1 MAPYDGKPDWNQM
14 NTLIVIL
21 AVACII
27 YFRYETVTMGLLH
40 RTLPTDIKADDQMI
54 NMGVIPHRLAM
65 VIPVDFELR
74 EDWTMRSRVEPIFV
88 DGRKRPLWSIVIT
101 LKDSICETET
111 VVLYN
116 LDGTLFEY

>member
-1 MAPYDGKPDWNQM
+1 MTAIIIS
-14 NTLIVIL
+14 LVI
-21 AVACII
+21 ACVIYYNYEVA
-27 YFRYETVTMGLLH
+27 TMGLLH
-40 RTLPTDIKADDQMI
+40 RTLPTDLKADDQMI
-54 NMGVIPHRLAM
+54 NMGIIPHRLGT

-74 EDWTMRSRVEPIFV
+74 EDWTMRSHTEPIFV
-88 DGRKRPLWSIVIT
+88 DGRKRPLWSLVIT

>member
-1 MAPYDGKPDWNQM
+1 MIG
-14 NTLIVIL
+14 LILLL
-21 AVACII
+21 AAATALYYYWEVA
-27 YFRYETVTMGLLH
+27 TMGLLH

-54 NMGVIPHRLAM
+54 NMGVIPHRLTT

>member
-1 MAPYDGKPDWNQM
+1 MIA
-14 NTLIVIL
+14 LILVL
-21 AVACII
+21 VVLCAG
-27 YFRYETVTMGLLH
+27 YYHYETVTMGLAH

-54 NMGVIPHRLAM
+54 NMGIIPHRLGT

-88 DGRKRPLWSIVIT
+88 DGRKRPLWSLVIT
-101 LKDSICETET
+101 MKDSICETET